1 MCCNL
6 VKEVGDL
13 VKELLNTMKAVNF
26 QDSNTV
32 VADALI

>member
-13 VKELLNTMKAVNF
+13 VKELLNTMKPMNF
-26 QDSNTV
+26 QESNAV
-32 VADALI
+32 DDDALI